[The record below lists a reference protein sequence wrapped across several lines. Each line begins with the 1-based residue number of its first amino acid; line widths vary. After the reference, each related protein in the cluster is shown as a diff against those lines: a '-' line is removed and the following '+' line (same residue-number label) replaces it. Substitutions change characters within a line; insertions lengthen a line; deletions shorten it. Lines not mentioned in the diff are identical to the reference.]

1 MSSLRCQQ
9 DHSAPTIAR
18 RLGTVSLSYQYLGQL
33 SESVRRRL
41 SFADLWSL
49 TGTVPLFTVTVTDFP
64 SFQTYVLESHI
75 LDSGAGFY
83 HRGGELFVRAVFR
96 TKE

>member
-9 DHSAPTIAR
+9 GHPALTIAR

-33 SESVRRRL
+33 SESVRRSL

-64 SFQTYVLESHI
+64 RFQTYIFESHI
-75 LDSGAGFY
+75 LDSRASLY

-96 TKE
+96 NKQ